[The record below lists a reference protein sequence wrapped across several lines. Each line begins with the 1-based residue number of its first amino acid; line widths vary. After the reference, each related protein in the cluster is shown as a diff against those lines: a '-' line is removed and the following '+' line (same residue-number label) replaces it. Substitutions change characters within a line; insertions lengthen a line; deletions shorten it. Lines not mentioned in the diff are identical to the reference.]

1 MSTSGQKRIESTI
14 DTAIDCDEDEVM
26 ELAMQAGELLLE
38 NGAEIFRVEETMDRI
53 CRHYG
58 VESASQFIL
67 MNYILATAGEGHGH
81 MFAKVRHI
89 PVNGSHLDKV
99 AAVNQLS
106 REIAEGK
113 YTVSEAYQALE
124 TIRRMPDK
132 RKSVLILASGVASGA
147 FCYLF
152 GGNLMDCLAAAIAGF
167 LIYVY
172 ILYIS
177 GPHLSKIVGNVGG
190 GAFVTLVCNLLYMLG
205 LGDHL
210 NFMIIGSMMPL
221 VPGVAFTVAIRDAAD
236 GDYISGTVRMIDALL
251 VVICIAIGVGMGIAV
266 LKLLTGGADL

>member
-1 MSTSGQKRIESTI
+1 MVTSEQIKTESKVYRSS
-14 DTAIDCDEDEVM
+14 DYDEDEVM
-26 ELAMQAGELLLE
+26 ELAMQAGALLLE
-38 NGAEIFRVEETMDRI
+38 NGAEVFRVEETMDRI
-53 CRHYG
+53 CRSYG
-58 VESASQFIL
+58 VESGGQFIL
-67 MNYILATAGEGHGH
+67 MNYILSTAGEGHGH
-81 MFAKVRHI
+81 MFARGRHI
-89 PVNGSHLDKV
+89 PVRGSHLDKV

-124 TIRRMPDK
+124 KIRQMPEK
-132 RKSVLILASGVASGA
+132 RKSIQILASGVASGA
-147 FCYLF
+147 FCCLF

-177 GPHLSKIVGNVGG
+177 GPHLSKIVGNIGG
-190 GAFVTLVCNLLYMLG
+190 GAFVTFICNLLYMAG
-205 LGDHL
+205 IGNHL

-251 VVICIAIGVGMGIAV
+251 VFICIAIGVGMGIAV
-266 LKLLTGGADL
+266 LSPLTGGAAL

>member
-1 MSTSGQKRIESTI
+1 
-14 DTAIDCDEDEVM
+14 
-26 ELAMQAGELLLE
+26 
-38 NGAEIFRVEETMDRI
+38 
-53 CRHYG
+53 
-58 VESASQFIL
+58 
-67 MNYILATAGEGHGH
+67 
-81 MFAKVRHI
+81 
-89 PVNGSHLDKV
+89 
-99 AAVNQLS
+99 
-106 REIAEGK
+106 
-113 YTVSEAYQALE
+113 
-124 TIRRMPDK
+124 MPDK

-147 FCYLF
+147 FCCLF

-172 ILYIS
+172 ILYVS

-251 VVICIAIGVGMGIAV
+251 VFICIAIGVGMGIAV
-266 LKLLTGGADL
+266 LKLLTGGAAL

>member
-81 MFAKVRHI
+81 VFAKVRHI

-147 FCYLF
+147 FFFL
-152 GGNLMDCLAAAIAGF
+152 IAGIF
-167 LIYVY
+167 
-172 ILYIS
+172 
-177 GPHLSKIVGNVGG
+177 
-190 GAFVTLVCNLLYMLG
+190 
-205 LGDHL
+205 
-210 NFMIIGSMMPL
+210 PL
-221 VPGVAFTVAIRDAAD
+221 VPGAGVYWTAYYIVTDQLRLAAETGYTAVKVAVAIVLGIVFIFERRR
-236 GDYISGTVRMIDALL
+236 GYLSGWQEISKNKTKDRTQ
-251 VVICIAIGVGMGIAV
+251 
-266 LKLLTGGADL
+266 LKIKKRLSFR

>member
-1 MSTSGQKRIESTI
+1 M
-14 DTAIDCDEDEVM
+14 
-26 ELAMQAGELLLE
+26 L
-38 NGAEIFRVEETMDRI
+38 N
-53 CRHYG
+53 
-58 VESASQFIL
+58 SASQFIL

-147 FCYLF
+147 FCCLF

-190 GAFVTLVCNLLYMLG
+190 GAFCDAGLQSPLYAG
-205 LGDHL
+205 TGGPSEFYDHWL
-210 NFMIIGSMMPL
+210 Y
-221 VPGVAFTVAIRDAAD
+221 DAA
-236 GDYISGTVRMIDALL
+236 GSGCRFYCCDS
-251 VVICIAIGVGMGIAV
+251 
-266 LKLLTGGADL
+266 